1 MPFNCDH
8 WSLTIKIK
16 RSYPRQHTLALKC
29 IQFTEFFACKV
40 IRDNTSL
47 QSVTKVETRKKHLTL
62 DLKHKKSLLC
72 YDHFL
77 TVQYLDGPSG
87 GVERG
92 ALAALAVTGLLPEH

>member
-1 MPFNCDH
+1 MLH
-8 WSLTIKIK
+8 K
-16 RSYPRQHTLALKC
+16 LK
-29 IQFTEFFACKV
+29 QE
-40 IRDNTSL
+40 
-47 QSVTKVETRKKHLTL
+47 KKHLTL
-62 DLKHKKSLLC
+62 DDKKISLLR

>member
-1 MPFNCDH
+1 M
-8 WSLTIKIK
+8 LYK
-16 RSYPRQHTLALKC
+16 LK
-29 IQFTEFFACKV
+29 QE
-40 IRDNTSL
+40 
-47 QSVTKVETRKKHLTL
+47 KKHLTL
-62 DLKHKKSLLC
+62 DDKKISLLR

>member
-1 MPFNCDH
+1 M
-8 WSLTIKIK
+8 LYK
-16 RSYPRQHTLALKC
+16 LK
-29 IQFTEFFACKV
+29 QE
-40 IRDNTSL
+40 
-47 QSVTKVETRKKHLTL
+47 KKHLTL
-62 DLKHKKSLLC
+62 DDKKIPLLC